1 MGARY
6 DGMNNIGFSINTI
19 ITMSTNKCKFAPI
32 YDIDIDLLMITVL
45 TVLLCGVALLRPSP
59 A

>member
-19 ITMSTNKCKFAPI
+19 ITMSTNKCKFAP
-32 YDIDIDLLMITVL
+32 DIDIDLLMITVL

>member
-19 ITMSTNKCKFAPI
+19 ITMSTNKCKFAL
-32 YDIDIDLLMITVL
+32 DIDIDLLMITVL